1 MNCNSDV
8 NSTPKVCKETIG
20 ETPTKREWDK
30 NNPFKKLLSNVRYR
44 SKQKGLEFDLD
55 LEYLKSLD
63 RDTCPYL
70 NCPIEFNLPIVKR
83 GQAHPRAKSLDRI
96 NSAKGYVKGNVI
108 ICSWKANRLLSDA
121 RAEELLLLASNFFRV
136 LDSTKPTN
144 EEN

>member
-1 MNCNSDV
+1 M
-8 NSTPKVCKETIG
+8 TAKACKGTAG
-20 ETPTKREWDK
+20 ETLTKRDWDR

-70 NCPIEFNLPIVKR
+70 DVPISFNLPKVRR
-83 GQAHPRAKSLDRI
+83 GQAHPQAKSLDRI

-108 ICSWKANRLLSDA
+108 LCSWKANRLLSDA

-144 EEN
+144 EKN